1 MKSRDIRD
9 RVAPQYRH
17 CFDDDFIEAL
27 LRLNARQMADY
38 LEWLMADGACGSAG
52 GGQAPG
58 FAGTDAQ

>member
-38 LEWLMADGACGSAG
+38 LEWLMQRTRQEERAKIREEGSGAG
-52 GGQAPG
+52 G
-58 FAGTDAQ
+58 